1 MIRDNRG
8 QKFATYLLWLQFAI
22 VIHVALAGLEE
33 LLPQEAPT
41 KEE

>member
-8 QKFATYLLWLQFAI
+8 LVLWLQFAI